1 MIKFIFFTT
10 IYAFVSFAIIRILK
24 ISMFQRNWA
33 YPLLLAS
40 FPLFYMFFALWIND
54 KTELKNEFFG
64 GLLFFIIAIIYVRYR
79 KPWVEPLLIAGF
91 FLHAAYDIFHN
102 LFFINMGVPLWWP
115 EFCGTVDLFIGF
127 YLLFL
132 YKKNKTINPET

>member
-1 MIKFIFFTT
+1 MIKFFIITSISALT
-10 IYAFVSFAIIRILK
+10 SFLIIKALK
-24 ISMFQRNWA
+24 TSMFRRSWS

-64 GLLFFIIAIIYVRYR
+64 GLLFFIIATIYVRYR

-91 FLHAAYDIFHN
+91 FLHAAYDIFHDV
-102 LFFINMGVPLWWP
+102 FFINMGVPLWWP
-115 EFCGTVDLFIGF
+115 EFCGTVDLFIGL

-132 YKKNKTINPET
+132 YKQKKVRCLE